1 MFLRSAPYVI
11 IVALIAALS
20 WATHLYL
27 GKRDELSAL
36 TASVKTLG
44 EAAQARVEQEKK
56 QSAENLKKVT
66 DDHEKLIPAIRDG
79 AIAAYRLR
87 HPDARRSPMSANAV
101 GKPVANDPI
110 GECLPD
116 TALIENAAEDA
127 SKLSAW
133 QEWCVLNQCPI
144 QSE

>member
-1 MFLRSAPYVI
+1 M
-11 IVALIAALS
+11 
-20 WATHLYL
+20 YL
-27 GKRDELSAL
+27 GKRDELTTL

-44 EAAQARVEQEKK
+44 KAAQARLEQEKK
-56 QSAENLKKVT
+56 QSADNLKKVT

-87 HPDARRSPMSANAV
+87 HPVTSSGPVSANAV
-101 GKPVANDPI
+101 GKPVANDPL

-116 TALIENAAEDA
+116 TALLENAAEDA

-133 QEWCVLNQCPI
+133 QQWCMLNQCPI